1 MIKKNFK
8 KFILYIIYLT
18 VLFVSKIPGFNKFQL
33 MEINASRVSNLV
45 METEIFY
52 REKNSNK
59 IYLIFFYKISN
70 KYFIKLFLDK
80 IKENKKVFVLPG
92 YFIWK
97 ISCDAFYLFSKKQL
111 QYRIQNHRKKSNF
124 FKDKKPFLP
133 IVDQDLKKGYDIIKK
148 FGIGRNDKWICVY
161 NRDEAYLKNFIK
173 NKDWTYHNFRNFPI
187 QDLEKSINYFI
198 KKNYFVIRVGSIS
211 EGSLNISSN
220 KYFDYSKSNI
230 KSDFM
235 DFFLLSKCEMFFGGS
250 SGICLLT
257 TSSRKPYFLINN
269 SPLEGIFSIE
279 RNYPAIFKRAKDLKT
294 NKVLSIKEMVDRNI
308 SNTFMSEDFKKKGV
322 ININNTEE
330 EILEFAKEAVDII
343 EGNKKVDQNFKEKH
357 KIFIEEVRKDPL
369 IGDLSYNNP
378 VGKKFLLD
386 TKIN

>member
-8 KFILYIIYLT
+8 KFILYIIYLI
-18 VLFVSKIPGFNKFQL
+18 VLFITKIPGFNKFQL

-52 REKNSNK
+52 KEKNSNK

-80 IKENKKVFVLPG
+80 IKINKKVFVLPG
-92 YFIWK
+92 YYIWK
-97 ISCDAFYLFSKKQL
+97 IFCDAFYLFSKKQL
-111 QYRIQNHRKKSNF
+111 QYRIQDHRKKSNF
-124 FKDKKPFLP
+124 SIDKKPFLS
-133 IVDQDLKKGYDIIKK
+133 ITDQNLKKGYDIIKK
-148 FGIGRNDKWICVY
+148 YGIDKNDKWICVY

-220 KYFDYSKSNI
+220 RYFDYSTSNI
-230 KSDFM
+230 RSDFM
-235 DFFLLSKCEMFFGGS
+235 DFFLLSNCEMFFGGS

-257 TSSRKPYFLINN
+257 ASSRKPYFLINN
-269 SPLEGIFSIE
+269 TPLEGIFSIE
-279 RNYPAIFKRAKDLKT
+279 RNYPALFKRVKDLKT
-294 NKVLSIKEMVDRNI
+294 NKVLSIGEMIDKNI
-308 SNTFMSEDFKKKGV
+308 SNCFISEDFKKKGV
-322 ININNTEE
+322 INSNNTEE

-343 EGNKKVDQNFKEKH
+343 EGRKKVDHNFKEKH
-357 KIFIEEVRKDPL
+357 KIFIEEVKKDPL
-369 IGDLSYNNP
+369 IRDLSYNNP